1 MNRKVQKDTIENIG
15 TVLLKIGSLLMCS
28 GATAARTRMIIDRI
42 SNSFK
47 LKADLF
53 ITHRALTITVT
64 DPETGTS
71 YSALKRTPP
80 PGVNF
85 KLVSGISRM
94 SWSVMEGKWNL
105 EQIRKEIHRIE
116 SLPHFHRLLVL
127 GAVGLADACF
137 CYFIGGAFHAML
149 VSFLATF
156 AGLFIRQEAHRFKF
170 NPYIC
175 VLLAAFTATMI
186 AGAFRVIFP
195 DETYEPAFASC
206 VLFLIPGVPMI
217 NAFTDL
223 IDGNILNGI
232 LKGVNGLIIAFMI
245 ALGMVLS
252 ISFYNF

>member
-1 MNRKVQKDTIENIG
+1 MNRKVQKDTIESIG
-15 TVLLKIGSLLMCS
+15 TVLLKIGTMLMCS
-28 GATAARTRMIIDRI
+28 GATAARTRLIVDRI

-53 ITHRALTITVT
+53 ITHRALTITIT
-64 DPETGTS
+64 DPKTNIS
-71 YSALKRTPP
+71 YSALKRSPP

-85 KLVSGISRM
+85 KIVSGISRM
-94 SWSVMEGKWNL
+94 SWSVMEGQWNL
-105 EQIRKEIHRIE
+105 AQINKELSRLE
-116 SLPHFHRLLVL
+116 SLPHYHRLLVL

-137 CYFIGGAFHAML
+137 CYFLGGAFHAML

-170 NPYIC
+170 NPYVC
-175 VLLAAFTATMI
+175 VLLAAFVATMI
-186 AGAFRVIFP
+186 AGAFLVAFP
-195 DETYEPAFASC
+195 DEAYNPAFASC

-232 LKGVNGLIIAFMI
+232 LKGVNGLILAFMI

-252 ISFYNF
+252 ISIYNF